1 MNATIGA
8 WKRFSLSESEEQ
20 DLPRRYAAE
29 TRMDAHELDDSA
41 ECVRQHKDAA
51 AAVELGIGKWPQ
63 FFALWQII
71 GCVSAYDAF
80 LAMKYRD
87 ELVYMERNLLGR
99 VLLSLNDGDPAIFL
113 GVKFLG
119 TTFVLGVLANVYHS
133 RPQRGMVIAKAV
145 ATFQIAL
152 LAYLIWG

>member
-8 WKRFSLSESEEQ
+8 WKRFSLIASKEQ
-20 DLPRRYAAE
+20 NSPRRFSAE
-29 TRMDAHELDDSA
+29 TQKDARDSDNTA
-41 ECVRQHKDAA
+41 DRVRQHEN
-51 AAVELGIGKWPQ
+51 AVVTAGWSAGKWPQ

-71 GCVSAYDAF
+71 GGVSAYDAF

-99 VLLSLNDGDPAIFL
+99 MLLSLNDGDPSVFL
-113 GVKFLG
+113 GVKFVG

-133 RPQRGMVIAKAV
+133 RPQRGLVIAKAV

-152 LAYLIWG
+152 LAYLTLG